1 MLACGKTTQS
11 NSSVNSRMSGF
22 DETPIITNGPPPSLS
37 KDTVLSAVEE
47 AKDAP
52 TLFQPRQR
60 AHYVRERVKE
70 LRRLRALGQN
80 DIQIKEAMGDFVEK
94 YPELFKMAVEPN
106 FNEQQFNLMTG
117 LLDKMADG
125 GMSQHQAS
133 VIVGQSL
140 VDRYVTPMI
149 SGKGD
154 ASKKSN

>member
-1 MLACGKTTQS
+1 MAEKEL
-11 NSSVNSRMSGF
+11 
-22 DETPIITNGPPPSLS
+22 PHNGPPPPFSPDQPNLS
-37 KDTVLSAVEE
+37 KDGILAAVEE

-52 TLFQPRQR
+52 TLFKPRER
-60 AHYVRERVKE
+60 AVYVRERVTE

-80 DIQIKEAMGDFVEK
+80 DIQIKAAMGDFVEK

-106 FNEQQFNLMTG
+106 FNQQQLNLMLG

-140 VDRYVTPMI
+140 ANKYVNPVVERTPPDRIPPQEPPRRR
-149 SGKGD
+149 
-154 ASKKSN
+154 

>member
-1 MLACGKTTQS
+1 
-11 NSSVNSRMSGF
+11 MSGSSF
-22 DETPIITNGPPPSLS
+22 DDTPIITNGPPPSLS

-52 TLFQPRQR
+52 TLFEPRQR
-60 AHYVRERVKE
+60 AQYVRERVKE

-80 DIQIKEAMGDFVEK
+80 DIQIKAAMGDFVEK

-117 LLDKMADG
+117 LLDKMAG

-140 VDRYVTPMI
+140 VDRYVKPMI
-149 SGKGD
+149 SSKDKGS
-154 ASKKSN
+154 ATKKNN